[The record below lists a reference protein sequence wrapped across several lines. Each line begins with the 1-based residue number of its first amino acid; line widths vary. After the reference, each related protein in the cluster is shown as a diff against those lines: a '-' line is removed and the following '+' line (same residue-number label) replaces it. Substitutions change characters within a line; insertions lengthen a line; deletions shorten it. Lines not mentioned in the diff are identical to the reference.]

1 MGLTAVQKVLAQLY
15 TNKNWRE
22 SFFTNPQVVGK
33 EWGLNLD
40 EIQSLIQLSRQ
51 QVDFFA
57 TSLKQKRLGQVRQLL
72 PLTRQSLGRDF
83 NELFFRYG
91 ETYSPSGIKKHWQ
104 DALHFSIFLEREK
117 KKLLWLVN
125 VIHYERA
132 WLETQELT
140 RRFIC
145 YRFDYKIDCLIESL
159 RSELKKPGFDY
170 VSAVASLLL
179 LSKPTFAIWFRLSLQ
194 GKWHY
199 LTF

>member
-1 MGLTAVQKVLAQLY
+1 MGLTAVQKVIAQLY

-91 ETYSPSGIKKHWQ
+91 ETYCPSGIKKHWQ

-125 VIHYERA
+125 VIRYERA

-159 RSELKKPGFDY
+159 RSELKTPEVDY